1 MKQFSHFLAEQAGK
15 KLKHLDHPEDNAM
28 FSHEGFT
35 HAFHALHDVHNALK
49 GKKHTSTISAKLD
62 GAPSMVAGH
71 HPETG
76 KYFVASKS
84 AFNKNPKINYTH
96 EDIDKNHK
104 DSPGLAHKLHQALD
118 HMHKVLPKKGVYQM
132 EFMHS
137 HDDRQHTDS
146 HVKFKPNTITYSL
159 PKHSE
164 EGKKADK
171 SKIGV
176 AVHTKY
182 EGNSIENMHATP
194 DVDHHKFKQHKDVHL
209 ISPEVKL

>member
-1 MKQFSHFLAEQAGK
+1 MKFFSDFLIEQAGA
-15 KLKHLDHPEDNAM
+15 KLKHLDHPEDNAIS
-28 FSHEGFT
+28 SHAGFT
-35 HAFHALHDVHNALK
+35 HAFQALHDVHKALK
-49 GKKHTSTISAKLD
+49 GQKHTSEIRTKLD
-62 GAPSMVAGH
+62 GSPSMVAGH

-84 AFNKNPKINYTH
+84 AFNKDPKINHTH
-96 EDIDKNHK
+96 EDIDRNHGH
-104 DSPGLAHKLHQALD
+104 SPGLAHKLHQALD
-118 HMHKVLPKKGVYQM
+118 HLHKVLPKKGVYQM

-137 HDDRQHTDS
+137 HDDREHSDT

-164 EGKKADK
+164 EGKKAAK

-182 EGNSIENMHATP
+182 EGKTIQDMHATP
-194 DVDHHKFKQHKDVHL
+194 HVDHDKFKQHKDVHL
-209 ISPEVKL
+209 ISPEAKL